1 MNLCK
6 EWFSMLIL
14 PKVELRDSLTYVA
27 TLFLVIF
34 RTLFV
39 FDINYSFYITFYVL
53 NLSTKFCLTFLSI
66 AVLGLTFGSSEILDC
81 SLLF

>member
-1 MNLCK
+1 
-6 EWFSMLIL
+6 MLIL